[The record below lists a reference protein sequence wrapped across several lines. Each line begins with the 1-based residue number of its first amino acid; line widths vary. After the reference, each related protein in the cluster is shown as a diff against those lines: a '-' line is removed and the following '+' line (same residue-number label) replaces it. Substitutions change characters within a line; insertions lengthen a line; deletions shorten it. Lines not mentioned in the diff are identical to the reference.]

1 VNYLRDT
8 PSLVLQIYRAYISRE
23 TRPTAVPVRAK
34 GICPF
39 SITANKGTCSIHP
52 AATIKIDIKNKTVV
66 ELVII
71 PVASIGTLRKK

>member
-1 VNYLRDT
+1 VK
-8 PSLVLQIYRAYISRE
+8 E

-34 GICPF
+34 DL
-39 SITANKGTCSIHP
+39 SILHHSKYKERAAYP

-71 PVASIGTLRKK
+71 PVANNRTLRKK